1 MVFGL
6 VAAEG
11 NLSQFFMLGDG
22 WFFVH
27 IFLLDLAVP
36 GGNVPP
42 FDQIYH
48 LFLGALQTFPG
59 LLSCVGASVSC
70 RQQLAFCQNL

>member
-1 MVFGL
+1 MAAERNLGQFFVFG
-6 VAAEG
+6 
-11 NLSQFFMLGDG
+11 DC

-27 IFLLDLAVP
+27 GSLLFVKKWAVP

-48 LFLGALQTFPG
+48 LFLDHF
-59 LLSCVGASVSC
+59 V
-70 RQQLAFCQNL
+70 